1 MRPTKFP
8 QRSDA
13 GVLQLPGMV
22 TGGAEERQACLQ
34 HDGKH
39 WMKD

>member
-1 MRPTKFP
+1 MRHAKFP

-13 GVLQLPGMV
+13 GVLQHPGTV
-22 TGGAEERQACLQ
+22 PGGAEERQVCLQ
-34 HDGKH
+34 HDGKG